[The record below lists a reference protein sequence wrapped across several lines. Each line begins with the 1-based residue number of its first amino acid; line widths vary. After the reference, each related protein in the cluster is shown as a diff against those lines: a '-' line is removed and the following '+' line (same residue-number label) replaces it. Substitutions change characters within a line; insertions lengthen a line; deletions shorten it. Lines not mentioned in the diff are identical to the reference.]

1 MSDDVIDRV
10 GRHGDS
16 DISVAEAPAD
26 AAAGEQGAEMA
37 RSEQRQ
43 ATEEAAPASAQT
55 GTEQLPPPPPAEAG
69 NGAPPS
75 GLSELGSIRSCPVPR
90 GAALFGQLTSA
101 FVDGQRLL
109 NFLADRKHTGAL
121 VATGPSR
128 AETAVIYEGAV
139 IGLISTS
146 DGITRRL
153 SRLSLSG
160 PGSGE
165 EHELT
170 VFTYRPEVALAVGQ
184 MINLPVRFEGLHG
197 SFVDFPALLSFLRR
211 ENASGAVRISTHV
224 DVGVVLLRNGEV
236 LGAYSGSQPD
246 LDDAETVFALAR
258 EPDAEIDV
266 HVGSP
271 VAPAGA
277 PVAAT
282 VGA

>member
-10 GRHGDS
+10 GQHGDR
-16 DISVAEAPAD
+16 DVSVAEPPAG

-43 ATEEAAPASAQT
+43 ATEEAAPTGAQT
-55 GTEQLPPPPPAEAG
+55 ATEQLTRPAAAG
-69 NGAPPS
+69 NGAPAS
-75 GLSELGSIRSCPVPR
+75 GLSELGSIGACPVPR
-90 GAALFGQLTSA
+90 GAVLFGQLTSA

-109 NFLADRKHTGAL
+109 QFLADRKHTGAL
-121 VATGPSR
+121 VATGGSR
-128 AETAVIYEGAV
+128 AEIAVIYEGAV
-139 IGLISTS
+139 VGLISTS
-146 DGITRRL
+146 DGMTRRL

-184 MINLPVRFEGLHG
+184 MINLPVRFERLHG
-197 SFVDFPALLSFLRR
+197 SFVDLPALLNFLRR
-211 ENASGAVRISTHV
+211 ENASGAVRISTRV

-266 HVGSP
+266 HVGSQVTP
-271 VAPAGA
+271 PGA
-277 PVAAT
+277 PSAAT
-282 VGA
+282 IGA

>member
-10 GRHGDS
+10 GQRGDG
-16 DISVAEAPAD
+16 DISLAEAPAD

-37 RSEQRQ
+37 RSEQRP

-55 GTEQLPPPPPAEAG
+55 GTEHLTPPPAEAG

-75 GLSELGSIRSCPVPR
+75 GLSELGSILSCPVPR

-109 NFLADRKHTGAL
+109 QFLADRKHTGAL

-128 AETAVIYEGAV
+128 AEIAVIYEGAV

-277 PVAAT
+277 PGAAT